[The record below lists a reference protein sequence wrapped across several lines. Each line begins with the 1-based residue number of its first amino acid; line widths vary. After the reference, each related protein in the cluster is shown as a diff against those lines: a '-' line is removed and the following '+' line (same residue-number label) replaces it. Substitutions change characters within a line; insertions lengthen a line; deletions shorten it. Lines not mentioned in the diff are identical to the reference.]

1 MELRQLRYLV
11 AIADEGQFTRA
22 AAREHVA
29 QPALS
34 QQIARLER
42 TVGTRL
48 VDRSA
53 RHSSL
58 TQAGEILV
66 ERARR
71 VIAEVDAA
79 HADLADLAGLQR
91 GRVAIGA
98 MQTMGPVDLPGILAD
113 FHRRYPEV
121 ELVVREEISDVLAGL
136 VRADQLDLAFL
147 SVADRFDT
155 EDLELVTLGEQRLV
169 AVLPPDHPLATR
181 KRLQFAELAGNRF
194 VSFGRGAALHEILFE
209 AGAEAGFSPQI
220 AAESNEI
227 PRIRAMVSRG
237 LGVALLP
244 RDEIRS
250 PGPPTATAEI
260 TAPTVAM
267 NVTLCWRARRHL
279 GPAARTFLD
288 LVRETLA

>member
-42 TVGTRL
+42 TMGTRL

-53 RHSSL
+53 RRSTL

-98 MQTMGPVDLPGILAD
+98 MQTMGPVDLPGVLAD

-147 SVADRFDT
+147 SVTDRFDG

-169 AVLPPDHPLATR
+169 AVLPPEHPLAAR

-244 RDEIRS
+244 RDEIHS
-250 PGPPTATAEI
+250 PGPPTATASL

-279 GPAARTFLD
+279 SPAAKTFLD
-288 LVRETLA
+288 LVRTTLD

>member
-42 TVGTRL
+42 TMGTEL
-48 VDRSA
+48 VVRSP
-53 RHSSL
+53 RRSTL
-58 TQAGEILV
+58 TAAGEILV

-79 HADLADLAGLQR
+79 RADLADLAGLQR

-98 MQTMGPVDLPGILAD
+98 MQTMGPVDLPGVLAD
-113 FHRRYPEV
+113 FHSRYPAV

-136 VRADQLDLAFL
+136 VRADRLDLAFL
-147 SVADRFDT
+147 SVTDGFDA

-169 AVLPPDHPLATR
+169 AVLPPDHALAGR
-181 KRLQFAELAGNRF
+181 KRLRFAELADDRF

-209 AGAEAGFSPQI
+209 AGATAGFVPRV

-244 RDEIRS
+244 REEIGR
-250 PGPPTATAEI
+250 PGPPTATAEL
-260 TAPTVAM
+260 TSPAAAM
-267 NVTLCWRARRHL
+267 NVTLCWRAARHP
-279 GPAARTFLD
+279 GPAARTFLG
-288 LVRETLA
+288 LVRDTLD